1 MLGREQI
8 EEFWARCLLR
18 AEAKIPRQSFETWL
32 RPTRL
37 LHLDSEIALI
47 QVPSSFFA
55 EWLEQHYLS
64 LIKSVILEQG
74 ALSPQISFSV
84 ADTSEE
90 RQARPAVSPE
100 VQTAA
105 QKEPHSESTASLFN
119 PRYTF
124 DTFVVGK
131 SNQFAHAA
139 SLAVAESP
147 GTTGFNPLLIYAGVG
162 LGKTHILQAIAQY
175 CLSRGK
181 AKKVNYVSSEKFT
194 NDFISSIQNNNTV
207 EFNRVYRSSD
217 VLLVDDVH
225 FFIGKESTQEAFF
238 HTFNTLH
245 QNGKQIVLT
254 SDRPPRE
261 LKGLEERLI
270 SRFQWGLVTDIQP
283 PDYETRVAILRK
295 KAEIED
301 IQLPDEVIFFI
312 AKNITSNIRELE
324 GALIRLLA
332 YSSITG
338 DDISLDLTSKVLRDI
353 IKSSS
358 KNINIESIQ
367 TEVSNFYDIPIDLII
382 GKTRRKEV
390 VTARQVAM
398 YLAKILTNSSLKT
411 IGLHFGGRDHS
422 TVIHS
427 YQLVEQ
433 RKKTDKQ
440 FNHQINNIIS
450 KIKGL

>member
-1 MLGREQI
+1 MLGREET

-18 AEAKIPRQSFETWL
+18 AEAKMPRQSFETWL

-37 LHLDSEIALI
+37 LHLDSKIALI
-47 QVPSSFFA
+47 EVPSSFFA
-55 EWLEQHYLS
+55 EWLEQHYLP
-64 LIKSVILEQG
+64 LIQSVIFEQSS
-74 ALSPQISFSV
+74 LSPQVSFSV
-84 ADTSEE
+84 AKTVEE
-90 RQARPAVSPE
+90 REPPPIVSPE
-100 VQTAA
+100 PSTSA
-105 QKEPHSESTASLFN
+105 QKEQSSDSTAPLFN

-147 GTTGFNPLLIYAGVG
+147 GSAGFNPLLIYAGVG

-194 NDFISSIQNNNTV
+194 NDFIHSIQNNNVT
-207 EFNRVYRSSD
+207 EFNKVYRSSD

-245 QNGKQIVLT
+245 QNGKQIVLS
-254 SDRPPRE
+254 SDRPPHE

-295 KAEIED
+295 KAALED
-301 IQLPDEVIFFI
+301 IQLPEEVIFFI
-312 AKNITSNIRELE
+312 AKNVTSNIRELE

-338 DDISLDLTSKVLRDI
+338 EDVSLDLTSKVLKDI

-367 TEVSNFYDIPIDLII
+367 TEVSKFYNIPVDLII
-382 GKTRRKEV
+382 SKTRRKEI

-427 YQLVEQ
+427 YQLVER
-433 RKKTDKQ
+433 RKKTDKE
-440 FNHQINNIIS
+440 FNREINNIIS
-450 KIKGL
+450 KIKGV